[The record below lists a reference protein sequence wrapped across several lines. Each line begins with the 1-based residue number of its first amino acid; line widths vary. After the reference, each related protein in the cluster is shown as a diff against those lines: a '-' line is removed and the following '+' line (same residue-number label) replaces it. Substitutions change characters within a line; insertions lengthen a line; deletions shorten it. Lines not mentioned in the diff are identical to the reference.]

1 MDIATWIKDNW
12 ADIVKFFDE
21 IWKFVKSI
29 VLDEKKDA

>member
-1 MDIATWIKDNW
+1 MKQWIIDNW

-29 VLDEKKDA
+29 VEGKDDDAE